1 MLYPSDYLRHRVG
14 SRARFGVLVVV
25 VSVFVIAEATAQE
38 PSNQATRDLP
48 ETPVEY
54 ERAALKNSPE
64 LEAVY
69 ERWQAARSE
78 ADAAGSQWPQPRV
91 GYRTFI
97 DGWWLEDPRLR
108 HRGTIS
114 QKFPWPGVLEESADP
129 AKKRAEAMTHEFRA
143 RVLEVV
149 FEVREVLI
157 DIARLEA
164 RRDILEEQRAV
175 YGDVVGI
182 VEQTME
188 TGDADYGDLLRV
200 NTAREKIAD
209 RLDSLESARRQRVAD
224 LRELIAV
231 DAGTELPFD
240 FGDDGLLGVDGDL
253 PDRQE
258 LVEEARTEH
267 PSLAARRSRAE
278 ARVERAEYA
287 NQKRYPWPTLSLG
300 VDSMPDRMRLSGY
313 DRRTALMLH
322 VSVPIP
328 LFTSQYDNKQDQ
340 FQHQQDAVLAE
351 REETALELT
360 GRVEKSIERIDERR
374 RRLSRYRDELL
385 PLAGD
390 ATEHMLDKIE
400 TGERTVTDYLLSFE
414 QELDLETNLV
424 EFRATIA
431 TERARL
437 ERLTGGAFDA
447 FPDRQTPDI
456 EIRQLRDERDTHE

>member
-1 MLYPSDYLRHRVG
+1 MSYRSDFSGRSAGHRG
-14 SRARFGVLVVV
+14 AFTLLAVVV
-25 VSVFVIAEATAQE
+25 AVAFAAGADARAQADE
-38 PSNQATRDLP
+38 PP

-54 ERAALKNSPE
+54 ERAALKQSPE
-64 LEAVY
+64 LQAIY
-69 ERWQAARSE
+69 ERWQAARRE
-78 ADAAGSQWPQPRV
+78 ADAAGSRWPQPRV

-114 QKFPWPGVLEESADP
+114 QQFPWPGVLGEAADP
-129 AKKRAEAMTHEFRA
+129 ARKRAEAIKHRFRA

-149 FEVREVLI
+149 YEVREVLI
-157 DIARLEA
+157 DIARIDA
-164 RRDILEEQRAV
+164 RREILEEQHAV
-175 YGDVVGI
+175 YGDVVGL

-209 RLDSLESARRQRVAD
+209 RLDSLRAERERRVAD
-224 LRELIAV
+224 VRELIAAE
-231 DAGTELPFD
+231 AGTELTFD
-240 FGDDGLLGVDGDL
+240 FGDDGLLEVDETL
-253 PDRQE
+253 PDRDE
-258 LVEEARTEH
+258 LVEAARTDH
-267 PSLAARRSRAE
+267 PALAARRARAD
-278 ARVERAEYA
+278 ARLERAEYA
-287 NQKRYPWPTLSLG
+287 EAKRYPWPTLSLG
-300 VDSMPDRMRLSGY
+300 IDSMPDRMGTSGY

-328 LFTSQYDNKQDQ
+328 LFLSQYDDERRQ
-340 FQHQQDAVLAE
+340 FERQSQAALAE
-351 REETALELT
+351 REETALDLEA
-360 GRVEKSIERIDERR
+360 RVEKSIDRIAEKR
-374 RRLSRYRDELL
+374 RRLQRYREELL

-390 ATEHMLDKIE
+390 ATEHMLDNIE

-447 FPDRQTPDI
+447 FPDRRTPEI
-456 EIRQLRDERDTHE
+456 EIRQLRDERETHE

>member
-1 MLYPSDYLRHRVG
+1 MLYPPDSPRCLVG
-14 SRARFGVLVVV
+14 YRGLLGVLVVV
-25 VSVFVIAEATAQE
+25 ASVVVAADAAAQE
-38 PSNQATRDLP
+38 ASNEEGRDLP
-48 ETPVEY
+48 ETPIEY

-64 LEAVY
+64 LEAIY

-78 ADAAGSQWPQPRV
+78 ADAAGSKWPQPRV

-97 DGWWLEDPRLR
+97 DGWWLDDPRLR
-108 HRGTIS
+108 HRGTLS
-114 QKFPWPGVLEESADP
+114 QKFPWPGVLDEAADP
-129 AKKRAEAMTHEFRA
+129 ANKRAEAMTHEFRA

-149 FEVREVLI
+149 FQTREVLI
-157 DIARLEA
+157 DIARIEA
-164 RRDILEEQRAV
+164 RREILEEQLAV

-209 RLDSLESARRQRVAD
+209 RLDALASRRRQRVAD

-231 DAGTELPFD
+231 EAGTNLTFD
-240 FGDDGLLGVDGDL
+240 FGENGLLGVDPEL

-258 LVEEARTEH
+258 LVEAARTEH
-267 PSLAARRSRAE
+267 PALAARRAQAD
-278 ARVERAEYA
+278 ARLERAEYA
-287 NQKRYPWPTLSLG
+287 DQKRYPWPTLTLG
-300 VDSMPDRMRLSGY
+300 VDSIPNRMGGSEY

-322 VSVPIP
+322 LSVPIP
-328 LFTSQYDNKQDQ
+328 LFTSQYDSEQNQ
-340 FQHQQDAVLAE
+340 FQHQQDAILAE
-351 REETALELT
+351 REETALDLT
-360 GRVEKSIERIDERR
+360 SRVETSIERIDEKRQ
-374 RRLSRYRDELL
+374 RLVRYREELL

-437 ERLTGGAFDA
+437 ERLTGGAFEA